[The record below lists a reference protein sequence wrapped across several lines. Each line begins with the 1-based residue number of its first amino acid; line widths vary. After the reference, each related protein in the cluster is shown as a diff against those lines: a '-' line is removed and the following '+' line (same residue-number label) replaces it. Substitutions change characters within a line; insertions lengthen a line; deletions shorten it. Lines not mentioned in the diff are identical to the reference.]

1 VPDDVNRIKGMR
13 YRTYLLTCWKEKED
27 ESEDR
32 SWHYRLETP
41 LNSQQAVFSS
51 LNEAVDWITDDL
63 NQKQ

>member
-32 SWHYRLETP
+32 AWRYRLETP